1 MSTSS
6 TVPLLAQAFE
16 SLRPK
21 ILQRLLELRSTLD
34 PSLGRLDET
43 TARMQMN
50 AVLEHLGN
58 FIATGDIGL
67 HRAFLHT
74 FLAMRAAE
82 AQSPASVLAMLVAI
96 GDTAAQV
103 AQEEGAGTSEGA
115 ELTLLLT
122 RVTASTARLLNDL
135 IADELDRRKKAWADV
150 STGKQRGLTE
160 S

>member
-6 TVPLLAQAFE
+6 TVPPLARAFE
-16 SLRPK
+16 VLRPK

-43 TARMQMN
+43 TARGQIS
-50 AVLEHLGN
+50 AVLEHFGN
-58 FIATGDIGL
+58 FIVTGDVGL

-82 AQSPASVLAMLVAI
+82 AQSPASVLATLVAI
-96 GDTAAQV
+96 GDSAAQI
-103 AQEEGAGTSEGA
+103 AQEEGAGTIEGS

-122 RVTASTARLLNDL
+122 RVTASTARAVNDL
-135 IADELDRRKKAWADV
+135 IAEELDRRQRSKAEIAKREAKKP
-150 STGKQRGLTE
+150 
-160 S
+160 